1 MRFRPEFFPQ
11 LEHIKFDIIENPTT
25 NYNTVLGQIVEFP
38 ALRSIS
44 LGVYT
49 RKKKLIRRAEYLNF
63 IRKLYEKGRLEVSK
77 ELFPLPS

>member
-25 NYNTVLGQIVEFP
+25 NYNTILGKLVEFP

-49 RKKKLIRRAEYLNF
+49 RKKKLICRAEYLNF
-63 IRKLYEKGRLEVSK
+63 VRRLYEKGRLEVSR